1 MGVEEK
7 IILINDLI
15 NRLEEIKDSVDLLND
30 FQIYSEVHG
39 VNIINRQ
46 NEIVE
51 TRKIYKN
58 VEIVLPIEGQ
68 DVLKKYPIGTTIE
81 LF

>member
-15 NRLEEIKDSVDLLND
+15 NSLEEIKNNEDLLKD

-68 DVLKKYPIGTTIE
+68 DILRNYPIGTAIE
-81 LF
+81 PF

>member
-1 MGVEEK
+1 MGAEEK

-15 NRLEEIKDSVDLLND
+15 NNLEEIKDNENLLKD

-51 TRKIYKN
+51 TRKIYRN

-68 DVLKKYPIGTTIE
+68 DILRNYPIGTTLE
-81 LF
+81 PF

>member
-1 MGVEEK
+1 MGAEEK

-15 NRLEEIKDSVDLLND
+15 NSLEEIKDNENLLKD

-51 TRKIYKN
+51 TRKIYRN

-68 DVLKKYPIGTTIE
+68 DILKNYPVGTTLE
-81 LF
+81 PF

>member
-1 MGVEEK
+1 MGAEEK

-15 NRLEEIKDSVDLLND
+15 NSLEEIKNDEGLLKD

-39 VNIINRQ
+39 VNIIDRQ

-58 VEIVLPIEGQ
+58 VEIVLPIDGQ
-68 DVLKKYPIGTTIE
+68 DVLKNYPIGTAIE
-81 LF
+81 PF

>member
-1 MGVEEK
+1 MGAEEK
-7 IILINDLI
+7 IILINNLI
-15 NRLEEIKDSVDLLND
+15 NSLEEIKDNESLLKD

-51 TRKIYKN
+51 TRKIYRN

-68 DVLKKYPIGTTIE
+68 DVLRNYPIGTTLE
-81 LF
+81 PF